1 MPSSSSSSSLQPF
14 GRRCIFYGQNGPGNI
29 KKAGVMTLGADS
41 DRAQKKLT
49 KFKESA
55 WKCVYYSA
63 AEIFALAITYNE
75 PWFTDSKMFWL
86 GSGEQ
91 RWPNL
96 MTRFG
101 DLTLS
106 DVLIFQSDNE
116 VPVLEELG
124 VLTL

>member
-1 MPSSSSSSSLQPF
+1 
-14 GRRCIFYGQNGPGNI
+14 
-29 KKAGVMTLGADS
+29 VTTLGADT

-101 DLTLS
+101 DLTFL

-116 VPVLEELG
+116 VPFLEELG